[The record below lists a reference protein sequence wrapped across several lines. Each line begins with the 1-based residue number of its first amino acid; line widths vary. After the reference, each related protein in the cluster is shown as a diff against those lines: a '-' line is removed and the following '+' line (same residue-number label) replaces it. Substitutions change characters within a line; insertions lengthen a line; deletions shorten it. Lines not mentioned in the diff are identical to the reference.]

1 MHAIICQGN
10 GQYYLSAVFGWYL
23 DRDGYDDYRD
33 YWIVWNPQKKRLIR
47 WPTFRQGNQGMTKQ
61 ILIVEADRS
70 NWKLNE
76 KGEGCVDFLNKDL
89 LKSFLDQ
96 QFQPQDILERC
107 RFIDAGYVY
116 KSIHELKNQQDIN
129 NLDWAIGN
137 FHDAY
142 IEEKKLQDDE
152 KLYLKFAGIW
162 GCKLEVWFWGDLEYD
177 TSSRNSEFADPY
189 WFGATIILQD
199 GFVYLIDD
207 EDMTVEEITADYC
220 YFKAHHMKCRIIP
233 N

>member
-96 QFQPQDILERC
+96 QFQPQDILER
-107 RFIDAGYVY
+107 
-116 KSIHELKNQQDIN
+116 
-129 NLDWAIGN
+129 
-137 FHDAY
+137 
-142 IEEKKLQDDE
+142 
-152 KLYLKFAGIW
+152 
-162 GCKLEVWFWGDLEYD
+162 
-177 TSSRNSEFADPY
+177 
-189 WFGATIILQD
+189 
-199 GFVYLIDD
+199 
-207 EDMTVEEITADYC
+207 
-220 YFKAHHMKCRIIP
+220 
-233 N
+233 